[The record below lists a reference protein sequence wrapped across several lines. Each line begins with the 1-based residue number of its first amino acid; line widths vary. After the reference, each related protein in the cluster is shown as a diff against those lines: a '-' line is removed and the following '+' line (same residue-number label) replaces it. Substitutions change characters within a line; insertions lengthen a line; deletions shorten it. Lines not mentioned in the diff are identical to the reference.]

1 MELERKKREM
11 YRDIERL
18 KKELVLV
25 KNPNER
31 KLLMDRLAD
40 IWVGI
45 CMLVTTVQTDPRRHV

>member
-31 KLLMDRLAD
+31 KSLMDRLAD

-45 CMLVTTVQTDPRRHV
+45 YNYAGDNCTD